1 MKRKNAII
9 LSVIW
14 LLVMVSIVA
23 STITLLASGSLGGT
37 RWVSA
42 AEHDMIERYSRLEAV
57 RSVLSEGYYEEVD
70 EDALMTGAL
79 RGMMASL
86 GDPYTFYYTPDEMT
100 VHNEQTEGAYQGV
113 GLLVQNNEDGYIE
126 IIRVYAGG
134 PADAAGAQVGDY
146 IVSVDGAAVFGTNSQ
161 TLNDAVDRMKGE
173 PASQVIVTVLRNGGR
188 IDLEI
193 TRGDVNVSNV
203 ESAML
208 PGEIGYIEIFQFSGD
223 DVTGFT
229 EALEALEE
237 RGARAL
243 IIDLRNNPGGILDDV
258 VAIADLLLGECTVVY
273 TQERDGSRVDY
284 YSNAEC
290 TDLPLAVLVNDMS
303 ASASEILAAAVQ
315 DLNRGTI
322 VGVRSY
328 GKGIVQTVIGFE
340 DDGAGMQFTSALYF
354 TPSGKNIHGT
364 GVTPDVIVAGDFSNY
379 SGEPDVERDVQL
391 QAAMDAVLAELE

>member
-9 LSVIW
+9 LSVVW

-23 STITLLASGSLGGT
+23 STVTLLASGGFGGP

-57 RSVLSEGYYEEVD
+57 RRTISEGYYQDVD
-70 EDALMTGAL
+70 EDALMTGAI

-100 VHNEQTEGAYQGV
+100 SHTEQTEGAYQGV
-113 GLLVQNNEDGYIE
+113 GLLVQNNDEGYIE
-126 IIRVYAGG
+126 IIRVYSDG
-134 PADAAGAQVGDY
+134 PADAAGARVGDC
-146 IVSVDGAAVFGTNSQ
+146 IVAVDGVPVRGANSQ

-173 PASQVIVTVLRNGGR
+173 PDTEVTVTVLRDGER
-188 IDLEI
+188 IELGI
-193 TRGDVNVSNV
+193 RRGDVSVSNV

-223 DVTGFT
+223 DVNGFT
-229 EALEALEE
+229 AALEALEE
-237 RGARAL
+237 QGARAL
-243 IIDLRNNPGGILDDV
+243 IIDLRNTPGGILDDV

-284 YSNAEC
+284 YSDAEGC
-290 TDLPLAVLVNDMS
+290 ELPLAVLVNDMS

-315 DLNRGTI
+315 DLGRGTV
-322 VGVRSY
+322 VGVRTY

-340 DDGAGMQFTSALYF
+340 DDGAGMQYTSAEYF

-364 GVTPDVIVAGDFSNY
+364 GVTPDVLVAADFSNY
-379 SGEPDVERDVQL
+379 SGEPDVENDVQL
-391 QAAMDAVLAELE
+391 RAAMEAVKVE